1 MTALSIQ
8 GLVSGYAGSSVL
20 HGVDLD
26 VPEQGVVAVLG
37 RNGVGK
43 TTLVNTVMGLVRHY
57 AGSVRLAD
65 RELAGRRPDAIAKAG
80 LALVP
85 QGRRVFAA
93 LTVAEHLALTESISR
108 RRSRRT
114 PAPGGERWTR
124 QGVLELL
131 PRLGERLQHRGD
143 QLSGGEQQMLAIARA
158 LLTNPRLLLL
168 DEPSDGLAPSVV
180 QQVGEVIGELTGQGI
195 AILLVEQNLR
205 LAFSVADRVAVM
217 EKGRI
222 VLDTTVED
230 FRSDA
235 ARAHE
240 LLGVS

>member
-1 MTALSIQ
+1 MTAALSIR
-8 GLVSGYAGSSVL
+8 GLVSGYAGSAVL

-26 VPEQGVVAVLG
+26 VPAESVVAVLG

-43 TTLVNTVMGLVRHY
+43 TTLVNTVMGLVRRT
-57 AGSVRLAD
+57 AGSVRLGD
-65 RELAGRRPDAIAKAG
+65 VELAGRRPDVIARAG
-80 LALVP
+80 VALVP
-85 QGRRVFAA
+85 QGRRVFPT
-93 LTVAEHLALTESISR
+93 LTVAEHLALTEKLGA
-108 RRSRRT
+108 RRT
-114 PAPGGERWTR
+114 AKHCGWTR
-124 QGVLELL
+124 ERVLELL
-131 PRLGERLQHRGD
+131 PRLGERLEHRGD

-180 QQVGEVIGELTGQGI
+180 QQIGEVIGQLTGEGI

-217 EKGRI
+217 EKGRV
-222 VLDTTVED
+222 VLDTTLED

-235 ARAHE
+235 ARAQQ
-240 LLGVS
+240 LLGVG